1 MTDLRHERRSSGCE
15 IYQRSVTAERK
26 HTDQIHHGTAAVSV
40 LLRFFRCVSTP
51 LNPRVCAI
59 VTQRRG
65 DCQFRFSCVF
75 LTENLLAMN
84 YKRSNMSYMGGAA
97 APSFSSVPY
106 SAIQTPLKLPLKMGK
121 LPGGKAQICYAR
133 CPCFLNN
140 FFLHSRNTYA
150 ARPRCFRQNQRF

>member
-59 VTQRRG
+59 VPWNYPK
-65 DCQFRFSCVF
+65 CQFQFPCVF
-75 LTENLLAMN
+75 FTEILLTNEFQWVE
-84 YKRSNMSYMGGAA
+84 KG
-97 APSFSSVPY
+97 
-106 SAIQTPLKLPLKMGK
+106 
-121 LPGGKAQICYAR
+121 
-133 CPCFLNN
+133 
-140 FFLHSRNTYA
+140 
-150 ARPRCFRQNQRF
+150 